1 MSRQRV
7 LSGVQPTG
15 ILHIGNYLGAL
26 RNWRGMVDDYD
37 TFFCVV
43 DMHAITVPE
52 AVDPARLREAIRSV
66 AAIYIAAGID
76 PDKATIFVQSD
87 VPAHAELAW
96 ILTCMAPM
104 GWLKRMTQFKVKG
117 GDNEGVGTGLLTY
130 PVLQAAD
137 ILLYDADL
145 VPVGADQKQH
155 IELTR
160 DLAERFNHRFGDV
173 FHLPKPMIPKQGAR
187 IMGLDDPE
195 AKMSKSTAVE
205 RPGHA
210 IGLLD
215 TPKQVKKKI
224 NRAKTDSGTCTI
236 YEDASPGIR
245 NLLGMFAA
253 FTGEDPA
260 EIGKRYDG
268 RGYGYLKADLI
279 AAAEAELAPLRA
291 RYEELRGDESVLDA
305 ILERGAERANAQANV
320 VLARAK
326 QAMGLGR

>member
-104 GWLKRMTQFKVKG
+104 GWLVTKDESNR
-117 GDNEGVGTGLLTY
+117 E
-130 PVLQAAD
+130 
-137 ILLYDADL
+137 
-145 VPVGADQKQH
+145 
-155 IELTR
+155 
-160 DLAERFNHRFGDV
+160 
-173 FHLPKPMIPKQGAR
+173 
-187 IMGLDDPE
+187 
-195 AKMSKSTAVE
+195 STA
-205 RPGHA
+205 
-210 IGLLD
+210 L
-215 TPKQVKKKI
+215 
-224 NRAKTDSGTCTI
+224 
-236 YEDASPGIR
+236 
-245 NLLGMFAA
+245 
-253 FTGEDPA
+253 
-260 EIGKRYDG
+260 
-268 RGYGYLKADLI
+268 
-279 AAAEAELAPLRA
+279 
-291 RYEELRGDESVLDA
+291 
-305 ILERGAERANAQANV
+305 
-320 VLARAK
+320 
-326 QAMGLGR
+326 